1 MILKRFQRD
10 FPMVPFLVDTLDKLI
25 RYMCGKFILDDV
37 LEEAKAM
44 ASLIKLNMLD
54 RNKQKVTTK
63 VSFRLKSHL
72 KEKRKNNVKESG
84 TFIFA
89 RSKTVPCDIM

>member
-10 FPMVPFLVDTLDKLI
+10 VPMVPFLVDTLGKLI

-37 LEEAKAM
+37 LEEAKTM

-54 RNKQKVTTK
+54 RNKQID
-63 VSFRLKSHL
+63 SS
-72 KEKRKNNVKESG
+72 
-84 TFIFA
+84 
-89 RSKTVPCDIM
+89 M